1 MLNAI
6 YASKIFKSSTRQ
18 DRIIH
23 AFDNPLNKALVKQL
37 SEYVPD
43 SVDIDVV
50 KDKSTQVEDTNP
62 SVESPAES
70 TNTNG
75 APAPTPS
82 SHGSNVTI
90 SVPSSNDEGAID
102 DRLQEDLAKQ
112 ESEQQEQVVPPTTP
126 SEPSLSS
133 DKSSSEVKQTTRIPV
148 RSAEQIL
155 NNVYDSFKYDIEP
168 IKGILNTHADTAGVN
183 RILIRDNEMWIY
195 YNDDIN
201 LNNIMPNVIELLR
214 SANYTYLEFNRL
226 ARSDNA
232 IVFEIIVTSTINVT
246 SLDPSKLG
254 GDNK

>member
-37 SEYVPD
+37 SEYIPD
-43 SVDIDVV
+43 SVDIDEV
-50 KDKSTQVEDTNP
+50 KDESTQVEDTNP
-62 SVESPAES
+62 SIESPAES

-75 APAPTPS
+75 APASTSS

-102 DRLQEDLAKQ
+102 DSLQEDLARQ
-112 ESEQQEQVVPPTTP
+112 ESEQQEQVVPPTTTESNP
-126 SEPSLSS
+126 SDESN
-133 DKSSSEVKQTTRIPV
+133 SEVKPTTRVPV
-148 RSAEQIL
+148 KSAEQIL

-183 RILIRDNEMWIY
+183 RILIKDNEMWIY

-232 IVFEIIVTSTINVT
+232 IVFEIIITSTININ

>member
-37 SEYVPD
+37 SEYIPD
-43 SVDIDVV
+43 SVDIDEV
-50 KDKSTQVEDTNP
+50 KDESTQVEDTNP
-62 SVESPAES
+62 SVESSAES

-75 APAPTPS
+75 APAPTSS

-112 ESEQQEQVVPPTTP
+112 ESEQQEQVIPSTTTESNLP
-126 SEPSLSS
+126 DESNS
-133 DKSSSEVKQTTRIPV
+133 DVKQTTRVPV
-148 RSAEQIL
+148 KSAEQIL

-183 RILIRDNEMWIY
+183 RILIKDNEMWIY

-232 IVFEIIVTSTINVT
+232 IVFEIIITSTINVN